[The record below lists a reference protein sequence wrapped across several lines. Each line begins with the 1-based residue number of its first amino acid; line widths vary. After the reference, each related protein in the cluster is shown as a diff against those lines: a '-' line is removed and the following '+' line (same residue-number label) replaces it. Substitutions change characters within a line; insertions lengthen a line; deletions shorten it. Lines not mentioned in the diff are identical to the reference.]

1 MIHSQNY
8 SSFTKQLKL
17 EPKSLP
23 LDECCSPLAYKFRSS
38 QALNFSISE
47 ELLNH
52 TSKLPQQTA
61 DMVNDWSEHCLKNL
75 LSEGLNSVVASRLGS
90 GTMLVKYM

>member
-1 MIHSQNY
+1 MTHSQNY

-17 EPKSLP
+17 EPKSSL

-38 QALNFSISE
+38 QALNLSISE

-52 TSKLPQQTA
+52 KSKLHQQTA
-61 DMVNDWSEHCLKNL
+61 DMVNDWNEHRLKKL
-75 LSEGLNSVVASRLGS
+75 LSGGLCSVVARS
-90 GTMLVKYM
+90 GTMLVK